1 MSHEHQ
7 RAITDALRDL
17 PLTSRLAHLLW
28 SVTVDDNAALSV
40 EMMLELTLIA
50 ARHLEPTQKAAVSWH
65 LANAIAELDE
75 VKWQ

>member
-28 SVTVDDNAALSV
+28 SVTIDGNAPLSV
-40 EMMLELTLIA
+40 ELMIEVALVA
-50 ARHLEPTQKAAVSWH
+50 ARHLPPTQKASVVWH
-65 LANAIAELDE
+65 LNEAAEEL
-75 VKWQ
+75 KARWN